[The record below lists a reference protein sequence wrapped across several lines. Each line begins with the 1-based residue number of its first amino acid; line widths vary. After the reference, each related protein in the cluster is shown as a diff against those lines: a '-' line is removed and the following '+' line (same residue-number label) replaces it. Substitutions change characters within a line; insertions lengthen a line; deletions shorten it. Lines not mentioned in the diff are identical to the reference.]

1 MKNSRLSLVIELKKK
16 KEKKNHSVQQIHD
29 RVYKIIDASQVIVF
43 WILTNLAAIEILLL
57 FHYTFVYMYFVVNAL
72 TSDRLWLDF

>member
-1 MKNSRLSLVIELKKK
+1 MKKK

-43 WILTNLAAIEILLL
+43 WILDESGGDRDLIVIPLYIRL
-57 FHYTFVYMYFVVNAL
+57 YSYFVVNAL